1 MLKVNEIRSWQF
13 PCFRLKCLRWSAGM
27 SQAFPPVMLP
37 MEIRVSQ
44 KNVQSTEKSTA
55 SLKAAEPEAQTS
67 LCVLYGL

>member
-44 KNVQSTEKSTA
+44 KNVQSTD
-55 SLKAAEPEAQTS
+55 KAQP
-67 LCVLYGL
+67 L